1 MLIGMAEIPIE
12 IRRDP
17 ARMRPS
23 DVQVLV
29 GDARKFQGATGW
41 EPRIPIED
49 SLLDILNYWRAELRR
64 PDD

>member
-1 MLIGMAEIPIE
+1 
-12 IRRDP
+12 
-17 ARMRPS
+17 MRLA

-49 SLLDILNYWRAELRR
+49 SLLDILNYWRAELRS